1 MHNFEGSVT
10 YESAMD
16 IKDIIPIFFL
26 LLFIGVIFYRKF
38 AKKKGALPGSSVN
51 KPEGRKG
58 LRDQPDD
65 YEPYSGKK
73 DQE

>member
-10 YESAMD
+10 CESAMD

-26 LLFIGVIFYRKF
+26 LLFTGIIFYRKF
-38 AKKKGALPGSSVN
+38 AKKRDAAPGSHVN
-51 KPEGRKG
+51 KPQGRKG
-58 LRDQPDD
+58 LQDQPDD

-73 DQE
+73 DQV

>member
-16 IKDIIPIFFL
+16 KKDIIIIVSV
-26 LLFIGVIFYRKF
+26 LLFAGLSLYRKF